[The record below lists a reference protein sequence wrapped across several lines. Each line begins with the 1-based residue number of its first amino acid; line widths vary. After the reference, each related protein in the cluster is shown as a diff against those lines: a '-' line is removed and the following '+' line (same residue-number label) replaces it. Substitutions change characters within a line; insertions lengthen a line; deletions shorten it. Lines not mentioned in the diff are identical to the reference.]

1 VYDFSGAPVADYVK
15 VVIFFDFG
23 NPGDDTIYYFDE
35 IELANDGGGSSS
47 LMFQDFEAEIP
58 VFTAFGNIADIE
70 VVSNPDPTGLN
81 TTANSAKMVK
91 NFRG

>member
-23 NPGDDTIYYFDE
+23 NPGDDTIYYLMN
-35 IELANDGGGSSS
+35 ELANDGGGSSS

-58 VFTAFGNIADIE
+58 VFTAL
-70 VVSNPDPTGLN
+70 VT
-81 TTANSAKMVK
+81 
-91 NFRG
+91 